1 MNISNS
7 DLSNNTAPSISA
19 LYLSGLGGNYNYI
32 TSSRFSNN
40 TSSSGG
46 VIYLSSTYLI
56 ITSSIFSENSSPN
69 SDYSGIFSTASILFI
84 QSNQFQLQ
92 TATYAG
98 GFVYAQSSS
107 VVNISLSV
115 FSNGNAVGIGGSIF
129 IDSGILA
136 INSSDFGNNWVSFQG
151 GSIYSLSSAVTL
163 FNSTFHS
170 STAYTGDAVYLYG
183 GQLSANF
190 CTFSSS
196 KNAYSSLS
204 ASVYAEIN
212 ASISLTSC
220 SFRDSVNPVGGVL
233 AYDAPTVSV
242 KNCTFENFNILL
254 YGALSLIGTTTY
266 GKTTI
271 TDSVFRS
278 NNSTGSGAAI
288 HSENMNFTLS
298 GGSISLNT
306 AEVDGGGLYLTS
318 PLCTSCQFSI
328 SGAAY
333 IFKNTCS
340 NEGGAIKWLNYK
352 PSIENSSLIYN
363 NTAPYGSDLASR
375 AATLN
380 FFNFRRSLASTSI
393 GYISDVA
400 PGQSYTGVITVYLY
414 DSYGNIVVTD
424 DTSSITI
431 SAMANTN
438 YSVLG
443 NTSFTASKG
452 KFTIANFI
460 PSGLIGTNMSLVLS
474 TSGIDTS
481 KVANNNNTYSNT
493 ATVTLALRNCTYGE
507 QVNAYSCIV
516 CAAPT
521 YAIYPV
527 ISCSTCPQAPLVGV
541 GPSFIPPPA
550 TGDPRS
556 FQVLFTHA
564 RSPRPV
570 WAGMPL
576 MG

>member
-1 MNISNS
+1 M
-7 DLSNNTAPSISA
+7 
-19 LYLSGLGGNYNYI
+19 
-32 TSSRFSNN
+32 
-40 TSSSGG
+40 
-46 VIYLSSTYLI
+46 
-56 ITSSIFSENSSPN
+56 
-69 SDYSGIFSTASILFI
+69 
-84 QSNQFQLQ
+84 
-92 TATYAG
+92 
-98 GFVYAQSSS
+98 
-107 VVNISLSV
+107 
-115 FSNGNAVGIGGSIF
+115 
-129 IDSGILA
+129 
-136 INSSDFGNNWVSFQG
+136 
-151 GSIYSLSSAVTL
+151 
-163 FNSTFHS
+163 
-170 STAYTGDAVYLYG
+170 
-183 GQLSANF
+183 
-190 CTFSSS
+190 
-196 KNAYSSLS
+196 
-204 ASVYAEIN
+204 
-212 ASISLTSC
+212 
-220 SFRDSVNPVGGVL
+220 
-233 AYDAPTVSV
+233 
-242 KNCTFENFNILL
+242 
-254 YGALSLIGTTTY
+254 
-266 GKTTI
+266 
-271 TDSVFRS
+271 
-278 NNSTGSGAAI
+278 
-288 HSENMNFTLS
+288 
-298 GGSISLNT
+298 
-306 AEVDGGGLYLTS
+306 
-318 PLCTSCQFSI
+318 
-328 SGAAY
+328 
-333 IFKNTCS
+333 
-340 NEGGAIKWLNYK
+340 
-352 PSIENSSLIYN
+352 
-363 NTAPYGSDLASR
+363 
-375 AATLN
+375 
-380 FFNFRRSLASTSI
+380 
-393 GYISDVA
+393 A